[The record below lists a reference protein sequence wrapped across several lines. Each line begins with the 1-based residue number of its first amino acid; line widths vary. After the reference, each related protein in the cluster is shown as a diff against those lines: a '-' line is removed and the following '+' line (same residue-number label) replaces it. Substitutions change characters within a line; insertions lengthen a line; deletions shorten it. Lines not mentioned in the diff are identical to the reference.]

1 MPGLPSFS
9 VKVSSMVRQHPK
21 RDPFSLLW
29 SLGPAC
35 VLSMRKWGAK
45 CWRGG
50 GGGGQSMTWEELCDD
65 DVNVWFAHAS
75 HSWFMKLLGSPCDQ
89 TAYVM
94 KRCSLG
100 CIHLD
105 SDSQLLRGPW
115 GGVGE
120 GRVSRHHVFLV
131 SGVACQNASSCFIYL
146 TWKSLHHFTLVVV
159 LSPVATVKS

>member
-1 MPGLPSFS
+1 MCRDCPAFRWQYPQWWGNTRSGIHS
-9 VKVSSMVRQHPK
+9 VFYEAWARHAFY
-21 RDPFSLLW
+21 RW
-29 SLGPAC
+29 GNGGPN
-35 VLSMRKWGAK
+35 VG
-45 CWRGG
+45 GG

-65 DVNVWFAHAS
+65 DVDVWFAHAS

-131 SGVACQNASSCFIYL
+131 SGVACQNASSCFLYL
-146 TWKSLHHFTLVVV
+146 TWKSLHHFTLVV